1 MPCMHDI
8 GEAAHLWLAQ
18 AGQDGPEVRGWQHAT
33 GRARGPRSRRPACA
47 RPTMARD
54 RAPRVRPG
62 YTSRCR
68 GGVVL
73 GKRPYR
79 SYGYACASLPASVS
93 ATVPYPYP
101 SSTHPHRAT
110 QAPEV
115 LLLGGGGEA
124 GTAYYVVDAHA
135 GRLALQGR
143 LDMHVAQVRAHL
155 PMRRMGLALLVSG
168 GADAPVVAGRG
179 AASAAAQ
186 TPRAE
191 QRADLP
197 LGPARVCLSPAYPCR
212 SWSCRRRCMRA
223 ARSSAQTCC
232 FAPLGFVLAL
242 RTLAGHGAA
251 GAAARAPRGAA
262 RVPAAQPH

>member
-8 GEAAHLWLAQ
+8 VEAAHLWLAQ

-54 RAPRVRPG
+54 RAPRVR
-62 YTSRCR
+62 S
-68 GGVVL
+68 
-73 GKRPYR
+73 
-79 SYGYACASLPASVS
+79 GYACASLPASVS

>member
-1 MPCMHDI
+1 L
-8 GEAAHLWLAQ
+8 AACNGQGPRAALTPACLRAPHHGSRPGTARAFRLRVRVP
-18 AGQDGPEVRGWQHAT
+18 AGQRE
-33 GRARGPRSRRPACA
+33 C
-47 RPTMARD
+47 D
-54 RAPRVRPG
+54 RA
-62 YTSRCR
+62 
-68 GGVVL
+68 L
-73 GKRPYR
+73 
-79 SYGYACASLPASVS
+79 
-93 ATVPYPYP
+93 PYP

-197 LGPARVCLSPAYPCR
+197 LGPARVCLSPAYPRR

>member
-1 MPCMHDI
+1 MHDI

-18 AGQDGPEVRGWQHAT
+18 AGQDCPEVRGWQHAT

-197 LGPARVCLSPAYPCR
+197 LGPARVCLSPAYPRR

>member
-1 MPCMHDI
+1 MHDI

-18 AGQDGPEVRGWQHAT
+18 AGQDCPEVRGWQHAT